1 MIIVPD
7 QKYNPNFVET
17 ITSGTKLSPGCSI
30 AKFLGSKGDPCSLST
45 ISKYQNDQD
54 ARKQLARNLYLHAEL
69 FRMINGNIDFFKDV
83 RLVVVEGVYRGGP
96 LETVGGDNIKK
107 QDGQMVSY
115 RMIDENGSVDFER
128 TFDLAEYWKDYA
140 NYDKLMLEYDNWNPD
155 GSLNAQVTIE
165 VPKVPETFDLQFGKK
180 IETFYNGTLLSANE
194 LLEVVNDV

>member
-45 ISKYQNDQD
+45 ISKYQSDQS
-54 ARKQLARNLYLHAEL
+54 ARKQLARNLYLHAEM

-115 RMIDENGSVDFER
+115 RMIDENGLVDLER

-140 NYDKLMLEYDNWNPD
+140 NYDKLILEYDLFDPN
-155 GSLNAQVTIE
+155 GSLNAQVTVE
-165 VPKVPETFDLQFGKK
+165 VPKVPESFDVSYGRKV
-180 IETFYNGTLLSANE
+180 ETAFNGTLLSSNE
-194 LLEVVNDV
+194 LIEVVKDV